1 KYRLLVPLDG
11 KYQEKNTRDRF
22 LSKKG
27 HYCLK
32 QIQERVKKNQLVY
45 DVSESKERYQ
55 EERAQAD
62 NDFELKLEVASW
74 QVEQESSHGIYLQ
87 MDYGALNSGTIL

>member
-1 KYRLLVPLDG
+1 M
-11 KYQEKNTRDRF
+11 
-22 LSKKG
+22 
-27 HYCLK
+27 
-32 QIQERVKKNQLVY
+32 VY

-62 NDFELKLEVASW
+62 NDFELKLEGGW

-87 MDYGALNSGTIL
+87 MDYGAPGQRNDFDSVT